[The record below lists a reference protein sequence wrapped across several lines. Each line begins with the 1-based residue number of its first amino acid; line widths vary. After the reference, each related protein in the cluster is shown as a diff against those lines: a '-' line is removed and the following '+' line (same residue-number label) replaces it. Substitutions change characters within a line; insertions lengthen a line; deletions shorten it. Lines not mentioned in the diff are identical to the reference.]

1 MNSSVVAH
9 RLLGLTTGLLL
20 WSRLAAAQSVSPP
33 IAEYKERA
41 RSSFQLSNGSLFPVT
56 AVLEVK
62 GFDITDQGEVV
73 DVPIDSTRV
82 HVKLSAM
89 SFRIPAR
96 GTYTVFYEATGDT
109 LPAWFNVLSA
119 MSGLRSANGL
129 NVRVLLPHVVYLNQ
143 KQPLKKTDV
152 AVRKFEFDPTAG
164 KARVQLENLSGRL
177 GRVLELKMSNQ
188 NSDSQPGGGFPLLP
202 LHKRWVEVAWDG
214 QQPPERLTLRF
225 AGFTIDTV
233 LAAMPAEP
241 TSDSSPV
248 AARP

>member
-1 MNSSVVAH
+1 MTSFVLAR
-9 RLLGLTTGLLL
+9 RLLGLGTCLLL
-20 WSRLAAAQSVSPP
+20 CSRLAAAQSVSPP

-62 GFDITDQGEVV
+62 GFDITDRGEVL
-73 DVPIDSTRV
+73 DVPLDTSRV
-82 HVKLSAM
+82 HIKLSAM

-96 GTYTVFYEATGDT
+96 GTYTVFYEATGDS

-119 MSGLRSANGL
+119 MSGLRSPNGL

-143 KQPLKKTDV
+143 KQALKKADV

-164 KARVQLENLSGRL
+164 KARVMLENTSGRL
-177 GRVLELKMSNQ
+177 GRVLELKIGNE
-188 NSDSQPGGGFPLLP
+188 NSTSQPGGGFPLLP
-202 LHKRWVEVAWDG
+202 LHQRWVEVAWEA
-214 QQPPERLTLRF
+214 QQPPDRLTLRF

-233 LAAMPAEP
+233 LAAAP
-241 TSDSSPV
+241 TAFSNDSARV
-248 AARP
+248 ATRP